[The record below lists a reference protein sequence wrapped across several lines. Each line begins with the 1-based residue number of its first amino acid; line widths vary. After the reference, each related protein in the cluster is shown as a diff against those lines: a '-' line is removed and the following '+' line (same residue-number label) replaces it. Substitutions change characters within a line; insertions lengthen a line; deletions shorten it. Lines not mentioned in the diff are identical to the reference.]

1 MLLSESAVETLERNS
16 PSGLLESIFEGASF
30 STWARSFF
38 AAVELPDLISD
49 IRLENALWNEL
60 WLLLEELE
68 VDDVEDAVSSVKREV
83 ALCNAEIDMNY
94 LPSNIDFSEIPLPQS

>member
-1 MLLSESAVETLERNS
+1 
-16 PSGLLESIFEGASF
+16 
-30 STWARSFF
+30 
-38 AAVELPDLISD
+38 LISD